1 MCFVGATGNGLVT
14 SGHRVSLIT
23 GRPSTGGSSRISCSS
38 RLGRRHFG
46 VGLPTSARQ
55 STYKNHFELEYFLT
69 LQEKLYESL
78 SRIYLTRHSA
88 RECPIVQISAPSFPR
103 IAIVLI
109 SLISFSAIN
118 FWIFNLIECV
128 LLCVCHPRLCDGWF
142 EWATYL
148 I

>member
-1 MCFVGATGNGLVT
+1 MCFAGATDSGLVI

-55 STYKNHFELEYFLT
+55 STYKSHFVSEHFLT
-69 LQEKLYESL
+69 LQDKLYESL
-78 SRIYLTRHSA
+78 PRRNLSRRYVRQW
-88 RECPIVQISAPSFPR
+88 PVVQISAPCFPR
-103 IAIVLI
+103 IAIFLI

-118 FWIFNLIECV
+118 FRFFNLIGCL
-128 LLCVCHPRLCDGWF
+128 LLCVCHPRLFNDWV
-142 EWATYL
+142 EWPTL
-148 I
+148 

>member
-1 MCFVGATGNGLVT
+1 MCIVGATGSGFVT

-55 STYKNHFELEYFLT
+55 STYKSHFVIQHFLT
-69 LQEKLYESL
+69 LQDKLCGNV
-78 SRIYLTRHSA
+78 SRSYLNRRYA
-88 RECPIVQISAPSFPR
+88 REWQVVQISATSYHRF
-103 IAIVLI
+103 AIFLI

-118 FWIFNLIECV
+118 LWFFLIECL
-128 LLCVCHPRLCDGWF
+128 LLCVWHSLFSNGRF
-142 EWATYL
+142 EWATHL